1 MKLAVLL
8 ALCGVL
14 AIGTPEALAKKGG
27 KGNKHQGGVVGLP
40 PGHGGVPPG
49 HGGIPPGQAK
59 KLYGYAPSYT
69 YPTPIP
75 GGYVSQGYSGGYGVP
90 SQTYYGQ
97 GGPYQQGGGYSSYG
111 AGSYDSYDPGGP
123 SGFYQPPPSGGR
135 VDFSGTLIWQSQ
147 GYSPPSPY
155 AYPYP

>member
-1 MKLAVLL
+1 MRTMRLVGLL

-14 AIGTPEALAKKGG
+14 AIGTSEAQAKKGG

-69 YPTPIP
+69 YPSPVS
-75 GGYVSQGYSGGYGVP
+75 GGYVSQGYSHEQGGYSVP
-90 SQTYYGQ
+90 SQGYYSN
-97 GGPYQQGGGYSSYG
+97 GGYD
-111 AGSYDSYDPGGP
+111 A
-123 SGFYQPPPSGGR
+123 YQPS
-135 VDFSGTLIWQSQ
+135 
-147 GYSPPSPY
+147 
-155 AYPYP
+155 YPA